1 MLAGTV
7 GLAVDLTQR
16 AAAVKPHIPGY
27 ESRGRSVFRKANRGG
42 SPSPVDATQ
51 AYAPVRAD
59 HACLE
64 APKHV
69 LPRTPP
75 KEEMP

>member
-27 ESRGRSVFRKANRGG
+27 ESRGAQCVPQS
-42 SPSPVDATQ
+42 Q
-51 AYAPVRAD
+51 
-59 HACLE
+59 
-64 APKHV
+64 
-69 LPRTPP
+69 PRWFSFTC
-75 KEEMP
+75 